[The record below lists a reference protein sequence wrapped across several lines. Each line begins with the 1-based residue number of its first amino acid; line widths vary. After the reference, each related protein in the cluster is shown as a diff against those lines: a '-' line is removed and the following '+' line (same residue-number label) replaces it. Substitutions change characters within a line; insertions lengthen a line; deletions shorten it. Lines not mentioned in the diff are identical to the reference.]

1 MHGECS
7 LYLFAGLKEQLQSY
21 LDADQVKLIEQSYVF
36 SRDAHSGQLRSSG
49 DPYITH
55 PVAVARILAEYHFD
69 PQTIMAALLH
79 DVIEDCD
86 VSKADLAEHF
96 GQQVADLV
104 EGVSKLT
111 LIKFRTRAEA
121 QAENFRKMM
130 MAMVQDIRVILIKLA
145 DRLHNMRTLGSLRPD
160 KRRRIANETLEIYAP
175 IALRLGMYGIRNEL
189 EDLGFAAKYPNRY
202 RVLKESVKKARG
214 NRKEIVQTIIN
225 NIRSRIESDE
235 FHGRVIGR
243 EKDLFSIYRK
253 MKEKHAS
260 LNEILDVYA
269 FRVICD
275 SEDSCYRIIG
285 VLHSL
290 YIPVPGRF
298 KDYIAI
304 PKANGYQ
311 SLHTTLKGPHG
322 LHIEV
327 QIRTDAMDQMAE
339 NGVAAHW
346 LYKSSSD
353 SNPAELK
360 AREWMKSL
368 MELQNRAGDSMEFIE
383 NVKIDLFPD
392 EVFVFTPNGS
402 IIVLPHGAT
411 AVDFAYAIHTD
422 VGNTCIGCKIDRQIM
437 PLSTPLSNGSTV
449 EVITGP
455 GAKPNPN
462 WLSFVITGKARANIR
477 HFVKHL
483 RQEDAID
490 LGKRL
495 LERTLGDMSLADFS
509 DEVKQKVATGTQY
522 KSFEDVLADIGLG
535 RLASVVI
542 AHRLEPNFVES
553 QEGISSSK
561 PLAIRGTEG
570 LLVSYAKCCL
580 PIPYEP
586 IVAFVSSGRGI
597 IIHRSD
603 CKNVAKH
610 KKNEHKYMPI
620 LWEENIK
627 GEFTTELHLVVFNER
642 GVLAKVT
649 SLIAE
654 TEANIVNIE
663 IDPQDGVTNKL
674 NFTIMVHDRLHLA
687 NIIRRLRKYPF
698 VHKVYRHKA

>member
-1 MHGECS
+1 M
-7 LYLFAGLKEQLQSY
+7 YLFAGLKEQLETY
-21 LDADQVKLIEQSYVF
+21 LDPEQVKQVEHSYVVA
-36 SRDAHSGQLRSSG
+36 RDAHAGQLRSSG

-86 VSKADLAEHF
+86 VTKDELAEKF
-96 GQQVADLV
+96 GAQVADLV

-111 LIKFRTRAEA
+111 QIKFRTRAEA

-145 DRLHNMRTLGSLRPD
+145 DRLHNMRTLGSLKPE

-175 IALRLGMYGIRNEL
+175 IALRLGMYVIRGEL
-189 EDLGFAAKYPNRY
+189 EDLGFAARYPMRY

-214 NRKEIVQTIIN
+214 NRKEIVNTIIQTIQDRLEAEIL
-225 NIRSRIESDE
+225 
-235 FHGRVIGR
+235 HARVIGR

-253 MKEKHAS
+253 MKERRAS
-260 LNEILDVYA
+260 LNEVMDVYG

-275 SEDSCYRIIG
+275 SEDSCYRILG
-285 VLHSL
+285 LLHSL

-322 LHIEV
+322 VHIEV
-327 QIRTDAMDQMAE
+327 QIRTEAMDQMAE

-346 LYKSSSD
+346 LYKSNND
-353 SNPAELK
+353 TNPAEVK

-368 MELQNRAGDSMEFIE
+368 MELQSRAGDSMEFIE

-402 IIVLPHGAT
+402 IVVLPHGAT

-422 VGNTCIGCKIDRQIM
+422 VGNSCIACKIDRQIM

-449 EVITGP
+449 EIITAP
-455 GAKPNPN
+455 GAKPNPS

-477 HFVKHL
+477 HFLKNL
-483 RQEDAID
+483 RQDEAIN

-495 LERTLGDMSLADFS
+495 LQRALDDGLQLEDLSEELKQQVAHKTKHKNF
-509 DEVKQKVATGTQY
+509 DEVL
-522 KSFEDVLADIGLG
+522 EEIGLG

-542 AHRLEPNFVES
+542 AHRLQPELETKDDSVSNEP
-553 QEGISSSK
+553 K

-570 LLVSYAKCCL
+570 LLVSYAKCCH

-586 IVAFVSSGRGI
+586 IVAFVSAGRGI
-597 IIHRSD
+597 IIHRAD
-603 CKNVAKH
+603 CNNVAKYA
-610 KKNEHKYMPI
+610 KEDHKYMPVQ
-620 LWEENIK
+620 WEENIR
-627 GEFTTELHLVVFNER
+627 GEFAIELRVVVFNQR

-649 SLIAE
+649 SVIADA
-654 TEANIVNIE
+654 EANIVNID
-663 IDPQDGVTNKL
+663 IDPQDGVTNAL
-674 NFTIMVHDRLHLA
+674 NFTMTVRDRIHLA
-687 NIIRRLRKYPF
+687 NIIRRVRKYDF
-698 VHKVYRHKA
+698 VNKIYRSK

>member
-1 MHGECS
+1 M
-7 LYLFAGLKEQLQSY
+7 YLFAGLKEQLETY
-21 LDADQVKLIEQSYVF
+21 LDADLVKQIADAYVMA
-36 SRDAHSGQLRSSG
+36 RDAHQGQLRSSG

-86 VSKADLAEHF
+86 VSKEQLAEHF
-96 GQQVADLV
+96 GNQVADLV

-111 LIKFRTRAEA
+111 QIKFRTRAEA

-175 IALRLGMYGIRNEL
+175 IALRLGMYGIRSEL
-189 EDLGFAAKYPNRY
+189 EDLGFSARYPMRY

-214 NRKEIVQTIIN
+214 NRKEIVNTIIET
-225 NIRSRIESDE
+225 IQERLQADVL
-235 FHGRVIGR
+235 HARVVGR

-253 MKEKHAS
+253 MKEKRS
-260 LNEILDVYA
+260 SFNEVMDVYA

-275 SEDSCYRIIG
+275 SEDTCYRILG
-285 VLHSL
+285 FLHSL

-327 QIRTDAMDQMAE
+327 QIRTESMEQMAE

-346 LYKSSSD
+346 LYKSNND

-368 MELQNRAGDSMEFIE
+368 MELQSRAGDSMEFIE

-411 AVDFAYAIHTD
+411 PIDFAYAIHTD
-422 VGNTCIGCKIDRQIM
+422 VGNSCIACKIDRQIM
-437 PLSTPLSNGSTV
+437 PLSTPLINGSTV
-449 EVITGP
+449 EIITAP
-455 GAKPNPN
+455 GAKPNPS

-477 HFVKHL
+477 HFLKHL
-483 RQEDAID
+483 RQDEAID
-490 LGKRL
+490 LGVRL
-495 LERTLGDMSLADFS
+495 LDRALGGKSLSDFS
-509 DEVKQKVATGTQY
+509 DETKQQLATNIRH
-522 KSFEDVLADIGLG
+522 KSFDDVLAEIGLG
-535 RLASVVI
+535 RLASIVI
-542 AHRLEPNFVES
+542 AHRLMPKLDDEVDTEES
-553 QEGISSSK
+553 EQK

-570 LLVSYAKCCL
+570 LLVSYAKCCH

-586 IVAFVSSGRGI
+586 IVAFVSAGRGI
-597 IIHRSD
+597 IIHRAD

-610 KKNEHKYMPI
+610 QADEHKYMPVQ
-620 LWEENIK
+620 WEENIA
-627 GEFTTELHLVVFNER
+627 GEFTVELKIVVFNER
-642 GVLAKVT
+642 GVLARVT
-649 SLIAE
+649 SVIADA
-654 TEANIVNIE
+654 EANIVNID
-663 IDPQDGVTNKL
+663 IDPQDGVTNIL
-674 NFTIMVHDRLHLA
+674 NFTMTVRDRLHLA
-687 NIIRRLRKYPF
+687 NIIR
-698 VHKVYRHKA
+698 KVRRHKFVNKITRSK

>member
-1 MHGECS
+1 M
-7 LYLFAGLKEQLQSY
+7 YLFTGLKEQLETY
-21 LDADQVKLIEQSYVF
+21 LNPEQVRQIQDAYILA
-36 SRDAHSGQLRSSG
+36 RDSHQGQLRSSG

-86 VSKADLAEHF
+86 VSKEQLAEGF
-96 GQQVADLV
+96 GGQVADLV

-111 LIKFRTRAEA
+111 QIKFRTRAEA

-175 IALRLGMYGIRNEL
+175 IALRLGMYGIRSEL
-189 EDLGFAAKYPNRY
+189 EDLGFSARYPMRY
-202 RVLKESVKKARG
+202 QVIKDAVKRARG
-214 NRKEIVQTIIN
+214 NRKEIIQTITGSIQD
-225 NIRSRIESDE
+225 RLDAEAL
-235 FHGRVIGR
+235 HARVLGR

-253 MKEKHAS
+253 MKEKRS
-260 LNEILDVYA
+260 SFNEVMDVYA

-275 SEDSCYRIIG
+275 SEDTCYRILG
-285 VLHSL
+285 FLHSL

-311 SLHTTLKGPHG
+311 SLHSTLKGPHG

-327 QIRTDAMDQMAE
+327 QIRTESMEQMAE

-346 LYKSSSD
+346 LYKSNND

-368 MELQNRAGDSMEFIE
+368 MELQSRAGDSMEFIE

-411 AVDFAYAIHTD
+411 PIDFAYAIHTD
-422 VGNTCIGCKIDRQIM
+422 VGNSCIACKIDRQIM
-437 PLSTPLSNGSTV
+437 PLSTPLINGSTV
-449 EVITGP
+449 EIITAP
-455 GAKPNPN
+455 GAKPNPS

-477 HFVKHL
+477 HFLKHL
-483 RQEDAID
+483 RQDEAIE
-490 LGKRL
+490 LGSRL
-495 LERTLGDMSLADFS
+495 LDRALGDRSLDDF
-509 DEVKQKVATGTQY
+509 DDATKQQLATNIRHKT
-522 KSFEDVLADIGLG
+522 FDDVLAEIGLG
-535 RLASVVI
+535 RLASLVI
-542 AHRLEPNFVES
+542 AHRLLPKHQDEENAET
-553 QEGISSSK
+553 EDK

-570 LLVSYAKCCL
+570 LLVSYAKCCH

-586 IVAFVSSGRGI
+586 IVAFVSEGRGI
-597 IIHRSD
+597 VIHRAD

-610 KKNEHKYMPI
+610 QADENKYMPVQ
-620 LWEENIK
+620 WEEDIQ
-627 GEFTTELHLVVFNER
+627 GEFAVELKIIVFNER
-642 GVLAKVT
+642 GVLARVT
-649 SLIAE
+649 SVIADA
-654 TEANIVNIE
+654 EANIVNID
-663 IDPQDGVTNKL
+663 IDQQDGTTNIL
-674 NFTIMVHDRLHLA
+674 NFTMTVKNRLHLA
-687 NIIRRLRKYPF
+687 NIIR
-698 VHKVYRHKA
+698 KVRRHKFVNKILRNK

>member
-1 MHGECS
+1 M
-7 LYLFAGLKEQLQSY
+7 YLFAGLKEQLETY
-21 LDADQVKLIEQSYVF
+21 LDSEPVAQVQEAYILA
-36 SRDAHSGQLRSSG
+36 RDAHQGQLRSSG

-86 VSKADLAEHF
+86 VSKEQLAEQF
-96 GQQVADLV
+96 GNQVADLV

-111 LIKFRTRAEA
+111 QIKFRTRAEA

-175 IALRLGMYGIRNEL
+175 IALRLGMYGIRGEL
-189 EDLGFAAKYPNRY
+189 EDLGFAARYPARY

-214 NRKEIVQTIIN
+214 NRKEIVNTIIET
-225 NIRSRIESDE
+225 IQERLEADVL
-235 FHGRVIGR
+235 HARVLGR

-253 MKEKHAS
+253 MKEKRS
-260 LNEILDVYA
+260 SFNEVMDVYA

-275 SEDSCYRIIG
+275 SEDTCYRILG
-285 VLHSL
+285 FLHSL

-327 QIRTDAMDQMAE
+327 QIRTESMEQMAE

-346 LYKSSSD
+346 LYKSNND

-368 MELQNRAGDSMEFIE
+368 MELQSRAGDSMEFIE

-411 AVDFAYAIHTD
+411 PIDFAYAIHTD
-422 VGNTCIGCKIDRQIM
+422 VGNSCIACKIDRQIM
-437 PLSTPLSNGSTV
+437 PLSTPLINGSTV
-449 EVITGP
+449 EIITAP
-455 GAKPNPN
+455 GAKPNPS

-477 HFVKHL
+477 HFLKHL
-483 RQEDAID
+483 RQDEAIE
-490 LGKRL
+490 LGERL
-495 LERTLGDMSLADFS
+495 LERALGEHTLKDFS
-509 DEVKQKVATGTQY
+509 DDTKQKLATNIRH
-522 KSFEDVLADIGLG
+522 KSFDDVLAEIGLG
-535 RLASVVI
+535 RLASIVI
-542 AHRLEPNFVES
+542 AHRLMPKQDAES
-553 QEGISSSK
+553 EQDSNDQK

-570 LLVSYAKCCL
+570 LLVSYAKCCH

-586 IVAFVSSGRGI
+586 IVAFVSAGRGI
-597 IIHRSD
+597 IIHRAD

-610 KKNEHKYMPI
+610 QSDDHKYMPVQ
-620 LWEENIK
+620 WEENIA
-627 GEFTTELHLVVFNER
+627 GEFTVELKIVVFNER
-642 GVLAKVT
+642 GVLARVT
-649 SLIAE
+649 SVIADA
-654 TEANIVNIE
+654 EANIVNID
-663 IDPQDGVTNKL
+663 IDPQDGVTNIL
-674 NFTIMVHDRLHLA
+674 NFTMTVRDRLHLA
-687 NIIRRLRKYPF
+687 NIIR
-698 VHKVYRHKA
+698 KVRRHKFVNKIMRSK

>member
-1 MHGECS
+1 
-7 LYLFAGLKEQLQSY
+7 
-21 LDADQVKLIEQSYVF
+21 
-36 SRDAHSGQLRSSG
+36 
-49 DPYITH
+49 
-55 PVAVARILAEYHFD
+55 VAVARILAEYHFD

-79 DVIEDCD
+79 DVIEDCG
-86 VSKADLAEHF
+86 VTKEELAQQF
-96 GQQVADLV
+96 GAQVADLV

-111 LIKFRTRAEA
+111 QIKFRTRAEA

-145 DRLHNMRTLGSLRPD
+145 DRLHNMRTLGALNPE

-175 IALRLGMYGIRNEL
+175 IALRLGMYGIRGEL
-189 EDLGFAAKYPNRY
+189 EDLGFAARYPMRY

-214 NRKEIVQTIIN
+214 NRKEIVNTIIETIQN
-225 NIRSRIESDE
+225 RLEAE
-235 FHGRVIGR
+235 LLHARVIGR

-253 MKEKHAS
+253 MKEKRAS
-260 LNEILDVYA
+260 LNEVMDVYG

-275 SEDSCYRIIG
+275 SEDSCYRILG
-285 VLHSL
+285 LLHSL

-322 LHIEV
+322 VHIEV
-327 QIRTDAMDQMAE
+327 QIRTEAMDQMAE

-346 LYKSSSD
+346 LYKSNND
-353 SNPAELK
+353 TNPAELK

-368 MELQNRAGDSMEFIE
+368 MELQSRAGDSMEFIE

-402 IIVLPHGAT
+402 IVVLPHGAT

-422 VGNTCIGCKIDRQIM
+422 VGNSCIACKIDRQIM

-449 EVITGP
+449 EIITAP
-455 GAKPNPN
+455 GAKPNPS

-477 HFVKHL
+477 HFLKNL
-483 RQEDAID
+483 RQDEAIN

-495 LERTLGDMSLADFS
+495 LQQALDDGVKLEDIS
-509 DEVKQKVATGTQY
+509 DELKQQVAVKTKH
-522 KSFEDVLADIGLG
+522 KNFDEVLADIGLG
-535 RLASVVI
+535 RLASVVV
-542 AHRLEPNFVES
+542 AHRLQPEHEAKDESSAKEP
-553 QEGISSSK
+553 K

-570 LLVSYAKCCL
+570 LLVSYAKCCH

-586 IVAFVSSGRGI
+586 IVAFVSAGRGI
-597 IIHRSD
+597 IIHRAD
-603 CKNVAKH
+603 CKNVARFS
-610 KKNEHKYMPI
+610 KNDHKYMPVQ
-620 LWEENIK
+620 WEDNIR
-627 GEFTTELHLVVFNER
+627 GEFVVELRVVVFNQR

-649 SLIAE
+649 SVIADA
-654 TEANIVNIE
+654 EANIVNID
-663 IDPQDGVTNKL
+663 IDPQDGVTNAL
-674 NFTIMVHDRLHLA
+674 NFTMTVRDRIHLA
-687 NIIRRLRKYPF
+687 NIIRRVRKYDF
-698 VHKVYRHKA
+698 VNKIYRSK

>member
-1 MHGECS
+1 M
-7 LYLFAGLKEQLQSY
+7 YLFAGLKEQLETY
-21 LDADQVKLIEQSYVF
+21 LDPEQVKQVEHSYVVA
-36 SRDAHSGQLRSSG
+36 RDAHAGQLRSSG

-86 VSKADLAEHF
+86 VTKDELAEKF
-96 GQQVADLV
+96 GAQVADLV

-111 LIKFRTRAEA
+111 QIKFRTRAEA

-145 DRLHNMRTLGSLRPD
+145 DRLHNMRTLGSLKPE

-175 IALRLGMYGIRNEL
+175 IALRLGMYVIRGEL
-189 EDLGFAAKYPNRY
+189 EDLGFAARYPMRY

-214 NRKEIVQTIIN
+214 NRKEIVNTIIQTIQDRLEAEIL
-225 NIRSRIESDE
+225 
-235 FHGRVIGR
+235 HARVIGR

-253 MKEKHAS
+253 MKERRAS
-260 LNEILDVYA
+260 LNEVMDVYG

-275 SEDSCYRIIG
+275 SEDSCYRILG
-285 VLHSL
+285 LLHSL

-322 LHIEV
+322 VHIEV
-327 QIRTDAMDQMAE
+327 QIRTEAMDQMAE

-346 LYKSSSD
+346 LYKSNND
-353 SNPAELK
+353 TNPAEVK

-368 MELQNRAGDSMEFIE
+368 MELQSRAGDSMEFIE

-402 IIVLPHGAT
+402 IVVLPHGAT

-422 VGNTCIGCKIDRQIM
+422 VGNSCIACKIDRQIM

-449 EVITGP
+449 EIITAP
-455 GAKPNPN
+455 GAKPNPS

-477 HFVKHL
+477 HFLKNL
-483 RQEDAID
+483 RQDEAIN

-495 LERTLGDMSLADFS
+495 LQRALDDGLQLEDLSEELKQQVAHKTKHKNF
-509 DEVKQKVATGTQY
+509 DEVL
-522 KSFEDVLADIGLG
+522 EEIGLG

-542 AHRLEPNFVES
+542 AHRLQPELETKDDSVSKEP
-553 QEGISSSK
+553 K

-570 LLVSYAKCCL
+570 LLVSYAKCCH

-586 IVAFVSSGRGI
+586 IVAFVSAGRGI
-597 IIHRSD
+597 IIHRAD
-603 CKNVAKH
+603 CNNVAKYA
-610 KKNEHKYMPI
+610 KEDHKYMPVQ
-620 LWEENIK
+620 WEENIR
-627 GEFTTELHLVVFNER
+627 GEFAIELRVVVFNQR

-649 SLIAE
+649 SVIADA
-654 TEANIVNIE
+654 EANIVNID
-663 IDPQDGVTNKL
+663 IDPQDGVTNAL
-674 NFTIMVHDRLHLA
+674 NFTMTVRDRIHLA
-687 NIIRRLRKYPF
+687 NIIRRVRKYDF
-698 VHKVYRHKA
+698 VNKIYRSK

>member
-1 MHGECS
+1 
-7 LYLFAGLKEQLQSY
+7 LFAGLKEQLETY
-21 LDADQVKLIEQSYVF
+21 LDSEPVAQVQEAYILA
-36 SRDAHSGQLRSSG
+36 RDAHQGQLRSSG

-86 VSKADLAEHF
+86 VSKEQLAEQF
-96 GQQVADLV
+96 GNQVADLV

-111 LIKFRTRAEA
+111 QIKFRTRAEA

-175 IALRLGMYGIRNEL
+175 IALRLGMYGIRGEL
-189 EDLGFAAKYPNRY
+189 EDLGFAARYPARY

-214 NRKEIVQTIIN
+214 NRKEIVNTIIET
-225 NIRSRIESDE
+225 IQERLEADVL
-235 FHGRVIGR
+235 HARVLGR

-253 MKEKHAS
+253 MKEKRS
-260 LNEILDVYA
+260 SFNEVMDVYA

-275 SEDSCYRIIG
+275 SEDTCYRILG
-285 VLHSL
+285 FLHSL

-327 QIRTDAMDQMAE
+327 QIRTESMEQMAE

-346 LYKSSSD
+346 LYKSNND

-368 MELQNRAGDSMEFIE
+368 MELQSLAGDSMEFIE

-411 AVDFAYAIHTD
+411 PIDFAYAIHTD
-422 VGNTCIGCKIDRQIM
+422 VGNSCIACKIDRQIM
-437 PLSTPLSNGSTV
+437 PLSTPLINGSTV
-449 EVITGP
+449 EIITAP
-455 GAKPNPN
+455 GAKPNPS

-477 HFVKHL
+477 HFLKHL
-483 RQEDAID
+483 RQDEAIE
-490 LGKRL
+490 LGERL
-495 LERTLGDMSLADFS
+495 LERALGEHTLKDFS
-509 DEVKQKVATGTQY
+509 DDTKQKLATNIRH
-522 KSFEDVLADIGLG
+522 KSFDDVLAEIGLG
-535 RLASVVI
+535 RLASIVI
-542 AHRLEPNFVES
+542 AHRLMPKQDAES
-553 QEGISSSK
+553 EQDSNDQK

-570 LLVSYAKCCL
+570 LLVSYAKCCH

-586 IVAFVSSGRGI
+586 IVAFVSAGRGI
-597 IIHRSD
+597 IIHRAD

-610 KKNEHKYMPI
+610 QSDDHKYMPVQ
-620 LWEENIK
+620 WEENIA
-627 GEFTTELHLVVFNER
+627 GEFTVELKIVVFNER
-642 GVLAKVT
+642 GVLARVT
-649 SLIAE
+649 SVIADA
-654 TEANIVNIE
+654 EANIVNID
-663 IDPQDGVTNKL
+663 IDPQDGVTNIL
-674 NFTIMVHDRLHLA
+674 NFTMTVRDRLHLA
-687 NIIRRLRKYPF
+687 NIIR
-698 VHKVYRHKA
+698 KVRRHKFVNKIMRSK

>member
-1 MHGECS
+1 M
-7 LYLFAGLKEQLQSY
+7 YLFAGLKEQLETY
-21 LDADQVKLIEQSYVF
+21 LDKEQVKQIQDAYVVA
-36 SRDAHSGQLRSSG
+36 RDAHAGQLRSSG

-55 PVAVARILAEYHFD
+55 PVAVARILSEYHFD

-86 VSKADLAEHF
+86 VSKEELAEKF
-96 GQQVADLV
+96 GDQVADLV

-111 LIKFRTRAEA
+111 QIKFRTRAEA

-145 DRLHNMRTLGSLRPD
+145 DRLHNMRTLGSLKPE

-175 IALRLGMYGIRNEL
+175 IALRLGMYGIRGEL
-189 EDLGFAAKYPNRY
+189 EDLGFAARYPMRY
-202 RVLKESVKKARG
+202 RVLKESVRKARG
-214 NRKEIVQTIIN
+214 NRKEIINTIID
-225 NIRSRIESDE
+225 NIQQRLEADVL
-235 FHGRVIGR
+235 HARVVGR

-253 MKEKHAS
+253 MKEKRTS
-260 LNEILDVYA
+260 LTEVMDVYA

-275 SEDSCYRIIG
+275 TEDTCYRILG
-285 VLHSL
+285 FLHSL
-290 YIPVPGRF
+290 YIPIPGRF

-346 LYKSSSD
+346 LYKSSND
-353 SNPAELK
+353 TNPAELK

-368 MELQNRAGDSMEFIE
+368 MELQSRAGDSMEFIE

-411 AVDFAYAIHTD
+411 PVDFAYAIHTD
-422 VGNTCIGCKIDRQIM
+422 VGNSCIACKINRQIM
-437 PLSTPLSNGSTV
+437 PLSTPLINGSTV
-449 EVITGP
+449 EIITAP
-455 GAKPNPN
+455 GAKPNPS

-477 HFVKHL
+477 HFLKNL
-483 RQEDAID
+483 RLDEALS
-490 LGKRL
+490 LGERL
-495 LERTLGDMSLADFS
+495 LDQALGEKSLDDF
-509 DEVKQKVATGTQY
+509 DAELKQQIATKTKHKNFEEVLT
-522 KSFEDVLADIGLG
+522 EIGLG
-535 RLASVVI
+535 RLAAIVI
-542 AHRLEPNFVES
+542 AHRLMPKEETAVE
-553 QEGISSSK
+553 EDTNEKK

-570 LLVSYAKCCL
+570 LLVSYAKCCH

-586 IVAFVSSGRGI
+586 IVAFVSAGRGI
-597 IIHRSD
+597 IIHRAD

-610 KKNEHKYMPI
+610 QTDEHKYMPVQ
-620 LWEENIK
+620 WEEGIQ
-627 GEFTTELHLVVFNER
+627 GEFSIELRVVVFNDR

-649 SLIAE
+649 SVIAE
-654 TEANIVNIE
+654 AEANIVNID
-663 IDPQDGVTNKL
+663 IDQQDGATNAL
-674 NFTIMVHDRLHLA
+674 NFTMTVRDRVHLA
-687 NIIRRLRKYPF
+687 NIIRRVRQLKF
-698 VHKVYRHKA
+698 VNKISRSK

>member
-1 MHGECS
+1 M
-7 LYLFAGLKEQLQSY
+7 YLFAGLKEQLETY
-21 LDADQVKLIEQSYVF
+21 LDPEQVKQVEHSYVVA
-36 SRDAHSGQLRSSG
+36 RDAHAGQLRSSG

-86 VSKADLAEHF
+86 VTKEELAEKF
-96 GQQVADLV
+96 GDQVADLV

-111 LIKFRTRAEA
+111 QIKFRTRAEA

-145 DRLHNMRTLGSLRPD
+145 DRLHNMRTLGSLKPE

-175 IALRLGMYGIRNEL
+175 IALRLGMYVIRGEL
-189 EDLGFAAKYPNRY
+189 EDLGFAARYPMRY

-214 NRKEIVQTIIN
+214 NRKEIVNTIIQTIQDRLEAEIL
-225 NIRSRIESDE
+225 
-235 FHGRVIGR
+235 HARVIGR

-253 MKEKHAS
+253 MKEKRAS
-260 LNEILDVYA
+260 LNEVMDVYG

-275 SEDSCYRIIG
+275 SEDSCYRILG
-285 VLHSL
+285 LLHSL

-322 LHIEV
+322 VHIEV
-327 QIRTDAMDQMAE
+327 QIRTEAMDQMAE

-346 LYKSSSD
+346 LYKSNND
-353 SNPAELK
+353 TNPAEVK
-360 AREWMKSL
+360 AREWMKNL
-368 MELQNRAGDSMEFIE
+368 MELQSRAGDSMEFIE

-402 IIVLPHGAT
+402 IVVLPHGAT

-422 VGNTCIGCKIDRQIM
+422 VGNSCIACKIDRQIM

-449 EVITGP
+449 EIITAP
-455 GAKPNPN
+455 GAKPNPS

-477 HFVKHL
+477 HFLKNL
-483 RQEDAID
+483 RQDEAIN

-495 LERTLGDMSLADFS
+495 LQQALDDGLKLEELSEELKEQVAHKTKHKNF
-509 DEVKQKVATGTQY
+509 DEVL
-522 KSFEDVLADIGLG
+522 EEIGLG
-535 RLASVVI
+535 RLASVVV
-542 AHRLEPNFVES
+542 AHRLQPELEAKDDSEVKEP
-553 QEGISSSK
+553 K

-570 LLVSYAKCCL
+570 LLVSYAKCCH

-586 IVAFVSSGRGI
+586 IVAFVSAGRGI
-597 IIHRSD
+597 IIHRAD
-603 CKNVAKH
+603 CKNVAKYA
-610 KKNEHKYMPI
+610 KEDHKYMPVQ
-620 LWEENIK
+620 WEENIR
-627 GEFTTELHLVVFNER
+627 GEFTVELRVVVFNQR

-649 SLIAE
+649 SVIADA
-654 TEANIVNIE
+654 EANIVNID
-663 IDPQDGVTNKL
+663 IDPQDGVTNAL
-674 NFTIMVHDRLHLA
+674 NFTMTVRDRIHLA
-687 NIIRRLRKYPF
+687 NIIRRVRKYDF
-698 VHKVYRHKA
+698 VNKIYRSK

>member
-1 MHGECS
+1 M
-7 LYLFAGLKEQLQSY
+7 YLFAGLKEQLETY
-21 LDADQVKLIEQSYVF
+21 LDSEPVAQVQEAYILA
-36 SRDAHSGQLRSSG
+36 RDAHQGQLRSSG

-86 VSKADLAEHF
+86 VSKEQLAEQF
-96 GQQVADLV
+96 GNQVADLV

-111 LIKFRTRAEA
+111 QIKFRTRAEA

-175 IALRLGMYGIRNEL
+175 IALRLGMYGIRGEL
-189 EDLGFAAKYPNRY
+189 EDLGFAARYPARY

-214 NRKEIVQTIIN
+214 NRKEIVNTIIET
-225 NIRSRIESDE
+225 IQERLEADVL
-235 FHGRVIGR
+235 HARVLGR

-253 MKEKHAS
+253 MKEKRS
-260 LNEILDVYA
+260 SFNEVMDVYA

-275 SEDSCYRIIG
+275 SEDTCYRILG
-285 VLHSL
+285 FLHSL

-327 QIRTDAMDQMAE
+327 QIRTESMEQMAE

-346 LYKSSSD
+346 LYKSNND

-368 MELQNRAGDSMEFIE
+368 MELQSRAGDSMEFIE

-411 AVDFAYAIHTD
+411 PIDFAYAIHTD
-422 VGNTCIGCKIDRQIM
+422 VGNSCIACKIDRQIM
-437 PLSTPLSNGSTV
+437 PLSTPLINGSTV
-449 EVITGP
+449 EIITAP
-455 GAKPNPN
+455 GAKPNPS

-477 HFVKHL
+477 HFLKHL
-483 RQEDAID
+483 RQDEAIE
-490 LGKRL
+490 LGERL
-495 LERTLGDMSLADFS
+495 LERALGEHTLKDFS
-509 DEVKQKVATGTQY
+509 DDTKQKLATNIRH
-522 KSFEDVLADIGLG
+522 KSFDDVLAEIGLG
-535 RLASVVI
+535 RLASIVI
-542 AHRLEPNFVES
+542 AHRLMPKQDTES
-553 QEGISSSK
+553 EQDSNDQK

-570 LLVSYAKCCL
+570 LLVSYAKCCH

-586 IVAFVSSGRGI
+586 IVAFVSAGRGI
-597 IIHRSD
+597 IIHRAD

-610 KKNEHKYMPI
+610 QSDDHKYMPVQ
-620 LWEENIK
+620 WEENIA
-627 GEFTTELHLVVFNER
+627 GEFTVELKIVVFNER
-642 GVLAKVT
+642 GVLARVT
-649 SLIAE
+649 SVIADA
-654 TEANIVNIE
+654 EANIVNID
-663 IDPQDGVTNKL
+663 IDPQDGVTNIL
-674 NFTIMVHDRLHLA
+674 NFTMTVRDRLHLA
-687 NIIRRLRKYPF
+687 NIIR
-698 VHKVYRHKA
+698 KVRRHKFVNKIMRSK